1 LLTPHNAA
9 LTLECRMR
17 MAIEASE
24 TVSFYLKNKENLN
37 LQNIINRKE
46 LGI

>member
-1 LLTPHNAA
+1 
-9 LTLECRMR
+9 MR